1 MFRLLPPSL
10 PSRLG
15 RLSLTQVI
23 LKYET
28 PEGLTLI
35 NIEAPIWPI
44 DRL

>member
-10 PSRLG
+10 P
-15 RLSLTQVI
+15 SLTQVI